1 MEKKGLDLEC
11 RRLGCRGDCPGIEMR
26 KAKREE
32 VEAVRGEGNQK
43 NEEERE
49 MRAGR
54 REDEL

>member
-1 MEKKGLDLEC
+1 
-11 RRLGCRGDCPGIEMR
+11 MR

-32 VEAVRGEGNQK
+32 VEAVRGGGNQK

-54 REDEL
+54 RDDARAVEEC